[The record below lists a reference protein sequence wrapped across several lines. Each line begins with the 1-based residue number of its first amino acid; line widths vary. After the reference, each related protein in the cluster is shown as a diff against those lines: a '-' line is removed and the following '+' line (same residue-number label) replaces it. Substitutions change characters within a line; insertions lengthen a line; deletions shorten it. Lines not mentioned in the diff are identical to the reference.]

1 MFLPAVSFRS
11 AETASLAGWMKTEA
25 TVRLPRWAFVA
36 AGLVVFALLLLA
48 LD

>member
-1 MFLPAVSFRS
+1 VDS
-11 AETASLAGWMKTEA
+11 ASLAVWLKTEM

-36 AGLVVFALLLLA
+36 AGVVAFALLLVA